1 MSRPWRIAT
10 LLFFATLL
18 NYFDRQILA
27 LVSPVLRVQFSL
39 SAVQY
44 AHLLNSFLLGYT
56 LLQLVAGLVVDRI
69 GARTSMILAMLW
81 WSTAGAAAAFAR
93 TPNQLALCLFLM
105 GVGESANW
113 PTAVKAV
120 QQWFPPE
127 KRAVAVGFFNAG
139 SSVGAIL
146 APFIVTRLTLHYSWR
161 AAFIAC
167 GILGLLWVGPWR
179 MIYRLAPQSEP
190 DAGSQRERGL
200 SFLRDSRA
208 WGVIGARF
216 FADSIWFFYIFWL
229 PDYLTHVQKLSL
241 AAVGSL
247 AWIPFVA
254 AGLGNFAGGAASGRL
269 VQRGRLPARAR
280 LTVMGI
286 SAAVMVAGA
295 AIRFCHHPGLALA
308 LISTVVFAYSA
319 WAANVLTLP
328 SDLFPASRV
337 AAVVGMSGTV
347 AGLGGILTTH
357 VAGLVIDRFSYG
369 PVFAG
374 LGCLP
379 VLAFLCSL
387 LAARTRHSAPLES
400 PIARFTMR
408 N

>member
-18 NYFDRQILA
+18 NYFDRQILS
-27 LVSPVLRVQFSL
+27 LVSPVLRVQFLL

-44 AHLLNSFLLGYT
+44 SHLLNSFLLGYT
-56 LLQLVAGLVVDRI
+56 LLQLMAGLVVDRI

-93 TPNQLALCLFLM
+93 TPNELALCLFLM

-127 KRAVAVGFFNAG
+127 KRAVAVGFFNSG

-146 APFIVTRLTLHYSWR
+146 APFVVTRLTLHYSWR

-167 GILGLLWVGPWR
+167 GVLGLLWVVPWR
-179 MIYRLAPQSEP
+179 MVYQYVPQSEL
-190 DAGSQRERGL
+190 DAGPQRERGL
-200 SFLRDSRA
+200 NFLRDSRA

-229 PDYLTHVQKLSL
+229 PDYLTHVQHLSL

-247 AWIPFVA
+247 AWIPFAA
-254 AGLGNFAGGAASGRL
+254 AGLGNFVGGAASGKL
-269 VQRGRLPARAR
+269 VKKGSSPARAR
-280 LTVMGI
+280 IIIMGI
-286 SAAVMVAGA
+286 SAAIMVCGA
-295 AIRFCHHPGLALA
+295 AIRLCHHPGLALA

-328 SDLFPASRV
+328 SDLFSASRV
-337 AAVVGMSGTV
+337 AAVVGTSGTV

-357 VAGLVIDRFSYG
+357 IAGLVIDRFSYG
-369 PVFAG
+369 PVFIG

-387 LAARTRHSAPLES
+387 LAGRAREL
-400 PIARFTMR
+400 
-408 N
+408 

>member
-1 MSRPWRIAT
+1 
-10 LLFFATLL
+10 LFFATLL
-18 NYFDRQILA
+18 NYFDRQILS

-44 AHLLNSFLLGYT
+44 AYLLNSFLLGYT

-93 TPNQLALCLFLM
+93 TPNELALCLFLM

-127 KRAVAVGFFNAG
+127 KRAVAVGFFNTG

-179 MIYRLAPQSEP
+179 MVYHSAPRSDL
-190 DAGSQRERGL
+190 DAGPERERGL
-200 SFLRDSRA
+200 NFLRDPRA

-254 AGLGNFAGGAASGRL
+254 AGLGNFAGGAASGKL
-269 VQRGRLPARAR
+269 VKLGRPPVRAR
-280 LTVMGI
+280 LIVMGL

-295 AIRFCHHPGLALA
+295 AIRFCHRPGLALA
-308 LISTVVFAYSA
+308 LISAVVFAYSA

-337 AAVVGMSGTV
+337 AAVVGASGTV
-347 AGLGGILTTH
+347 AGLGGMLTTH

-387 LAARTRHSAPLES
+387 LAARTRHSVPLQS
-400 PIARFTMR
+400 PIAELPGADASLR
-408 N
+408 

>member
-18 NYFDRQILA
+18 NYFDRQILS

-44 AHLLNSFLLGYT
+44 SHLLNSFLLGYT
-56 LLQLVAGLVVDRI
+56 LLQLMAGLVVDRI

-81 WSTAGAAAAFAR
+81 WSLAGAAAAFAR
-93 TPNQLALCLFLM
+93 TPNQIALCLFLM

-127 KRAVAVGFFNAG
+127 KRAVAVGFFNSG

-146 APFIVTRLTLHYSWR
+146 APFVVTRLTLHYSWR

-167 GILGLLWVGPWR
+167 GVLGFLWVVPWR
-179 MIYRLAPQSEP
+179 VVYQYMPQSEP
-190 DAGSQRERGL
+190 DVSPQRERGL

-229 PDYLTHVQKLSL
+229 PDYLTHVQHLSL

-254 AGLGNFAGGAASGRL
+254 AGLGNFAGGAASGKL
-269 VQRGRLPARAR
+269 VRRGYQPPRAR

-286 SAAVMVAGA
+286 SAAVMVSGA

-308 LISTVVFAYSA
+308 LISTVVFAYSS

-337 AAVVGMSGTV
+337 AAVVGTSGTV
-347 AGLGGILTTH
+347 AGLGGMLTTH
-357 VAGLVIDRFSYG
+357 ISGFVIDRFSYG
-369 PVFAG
+369 PVFIG

-379 VLAFLCSL
+379 ALAFLCSL
-387 LAARTRHSAPLES
+387 LAARAIPSKLLLRGSS
-400 PIARFTMR
+400 
-408 N
+408 